1 MNQLQELRISTANL
15 LQQLNILLH
24 SLNNYMMSAKECQY
38 NQKELALQ
46 VEEYLQMGVGA
57 LEIFTR
63 YVRNINLQTLQTPN
77 YDLQTNVCVEK
88 VLLAY
93 SHFCV
98 RL

>member
-1 MNQLQELRISTANL
+1 
-15 LQQLNILLH
+15 
-24 SLNNYMMSAKECQY
+24 MMSAKECQY

-88 VLLAY
+88 SFAGVQPLFASVY
-93 SHFCV
+93 EKTDDTA
-98 RL
+98 RGI